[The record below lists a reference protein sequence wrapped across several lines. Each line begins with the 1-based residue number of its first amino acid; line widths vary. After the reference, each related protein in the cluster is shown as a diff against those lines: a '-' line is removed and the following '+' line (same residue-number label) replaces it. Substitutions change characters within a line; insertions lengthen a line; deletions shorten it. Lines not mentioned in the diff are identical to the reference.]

1 MEFFQ
6 NSKKVAWV
14 YLSFTQGW
22 RVLGRKE
29 GARGRGGQARGGGWR
44 AGVAAKAEVG
54 EGSAGSW

>member
-29 GARGRGGQARGGGWR
+29 GGRGEEGRRGGWR